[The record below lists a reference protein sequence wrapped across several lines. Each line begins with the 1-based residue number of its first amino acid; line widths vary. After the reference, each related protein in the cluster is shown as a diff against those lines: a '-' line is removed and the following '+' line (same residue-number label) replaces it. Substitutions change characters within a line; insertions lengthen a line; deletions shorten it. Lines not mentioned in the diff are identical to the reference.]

1 MHMKLFCSS
10 PSQRRQILIN
20 PFSEKDIKS
29 SSNPWA
35 AVHIKF
41 GTFLHVHNH
50 RKHYFLLKQIVL
62 QSFECFECRN
72 IFLFLH
78 LISHWF
84 DTCGCITIIIFP
96 SNFLSV
102 PKIKPKELFN
112 NFGLFKS
119 SGNLALSSGATN
131 VSHTDFWFASNDF
144 RKLGIVFA
152 ISYIPPTPLL
162 CTRNFSHSCFLDDTY
177 YFILYY
183 FITGTILPVSEVCLD
198 KHWKFLS

>member
-1 MHMKLFCSS
+1 MNKNIKLFLFLKKKIWNEESSNTFHFWGEKIQKLYMHMKLFCSS

-35 AVHIKF
+35 AVHIEY
-41 GTFLHVHNH
+41 GIFLHVHNH

-62 QSFECFECRN
+62 QSFERFECRN

-119 SGNLALSSGATN
+119 SGNLALSSRRN
-131 VSHTDFWFASNDF
+131 KCLPHWF
-144 RKLGIVFA
+144 LV
-152 ISYIPPTPLL
+152 
-162 CTRNFSHSCFLDDTY
+162 CF
-177 YFILYY
+177 
-183 FITGTILPVSEVCLD
+183 
-198 KHWKFLS
+198 